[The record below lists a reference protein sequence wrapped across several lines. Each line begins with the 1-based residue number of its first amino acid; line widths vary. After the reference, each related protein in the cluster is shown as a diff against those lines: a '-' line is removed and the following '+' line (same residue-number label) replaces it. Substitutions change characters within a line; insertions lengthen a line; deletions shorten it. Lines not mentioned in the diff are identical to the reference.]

1 MPEFEAIL
9 DGKTG
14 CFFRRDDV
22 ADLARAIDEWFSRQ
36 ATNRQAVREAC
47 FQEIDE
53 NWNPHKQLQIIK
65 KVIYE

>member
-1 MPEFEAIL
+1 M
-9 DGKTG
+9 
-14 CFFRRDDV
+14 FFRRDDV

>member
-1 MPEFEAIL
+1 MSCYLNFYL
-9 DGKTG
+9 KDKKTNEYKN
-14 CFFRRDDV
+14 FLSFSSNN
-22 ADLARAIDEWFSRQ
+22 DL
-36 ATNRQAVREAC
+36 